1 MLRSVACLF
10 LGLIAFSLRAAE
22 AEFIRVWPPVWRAA
36 ESLERIGEYF
46 GGDERHGRQ
55 ILLRSDAKE
64 RAGFY
69 FLVRVKHA
77 APLEGAKFVV
87 HVIRPDA
94 PEVCDVALPIAA
106 APAGE
111 NAFQVGLTGA
121 DWPGGAKANP
131 VAWKLDLVAA
141 DGRVLATQKS
151 FLWEKPAK

>member
-1 MLRSVACLF
+1 MRNLAACL
-10 LGLIAFSLRAAE
+10 LLCLSVLSARGAE
-22 AEFIRVWPPVWRAA
+22 VEFVRVWPPVWRAA

-46 GGDERHGRQ
+46 GGDEKHGRQ
-55 ILLRSDAKE
+55 IILRSDAKE

-69 FLVRVKHA
+69 FLVRIKHP

-87 HVIRPDA
+87 YVIRPDA
-94 PEVCDVALPIAA
+94 PDVHQISFPVTNAPI
-106 APAGE
+106 GE
-111 NAFQVGLTGA
+111 NVFQVGLTGA

-131 VAWKLDLVAA
+131 VAWKLELVTR